1 MCCCAIGCLILRPQA
16 GPSYKNL
23 DGSPLKRIASETTK
37 FAERHRERPED
48 CPLGAVRAVRLVP
61 RSDSWPPALKAQL
74 QPAASSTIY
83 SQYRVNLHESTASTD
98 CGSRISESQHS
109 HDNAAEPHGLCLH
122 WLGLPRATC

>member
-23 DGSPLKRIASETTK
+23 DGSPLKRIASETK
-37 FAERHRERPED
+37 KLAERHRERPED

-61 RSDSWPPALKAQL
+61 RSDLWPPALKAQL

-83 SQYRVNLHESTASTD
+83 SQYRVNLH
-98 CGSRISESQHS
+98 
-109 HDNAAEPHGLCLH
+109 
-122 WLGLPRATC
+122 